1 MVKFLPNQAKLG
13 VTRYSSALITFNWK
27 FESVIFIP
35 NIRLSGSQW
44 LNQTFCQLW
53 QYFDSL
59 LALDGIV
66 KRIYTV
72 KIKLHPNIDSLFSQ
86 VSEQELNVYMQQLS
100 CSHSAEFDNLSGLKE
115 LYIYINKYY
124 SEIMDT
130 LDESPNARKLG
141 LGHKLKCLAMSVY
154 PQQNICWKLK
164 CFWLVF
170 LITNTLH

>member
-1 MVKFLPNQAKLG
+1 M
-13 VTRYSSALITFNWK
+13 
-27 FESVIFIP
+27 E
-35 NIRLSGSQW
+35 
-44 LNQTFCQLW
+44 
-53 QYFDSL
+53 
-59 LALDGIV
+59 
-66 KRIYTV
+66 RIYTV

-154 PQQNICWKLK
+154 PQQNIC
-164 CFWLVF
+164 
-170 LITNTLH
+170 